1 MHCQCVRECVVLL
14 VCPINVRDSVCRV
27 WFCLC
32 TVCVRD
38 SGCGGGGGGGPSSL
52 YCLYKG

>member
-27 WFCLC
+27 RELMCEC
-32 TVCVRD
+32 MCCVCVCFPGAVF
-38 SGCGGGGGGGPSSL
+38 SFTL
-52 YCLYKG
+52 W